1 MKKVLISAAAALMAV
16 FAVSC
21 SAAESSPASETAA
34 PTAEAVTYAEK
45 TAENTTVTT
54 ADSSQR
60 IIIAIPDSVL
70 ESDGIIAPMEAG
82 ELVEKLAKLKAY
94 MTLDEIIA
102 LFGKEPFMV
111 KESNENIFKYYS
123 GDVTITLWGTQLFQ
137 VIVECNGSALPVD
150 LGLDIPKQ

>member
-16 FAVSC
+16 LAVSC
-21 SAAESSPASETAA
+21 SAAESSPANETTT
-34 PTAEAVTYAEK
+34 PTAEVVTYAEK
-45 TAENTTVTT
+45 TAENTTAAT
-54 ADSSQR
+54 ADSSQPLMV
-60 IIIAIPDSVL
+60 AIPDSVL
-70 ESDGIIAPMEAG
+70 ESDGIIAPMKAG

-123 GDVTITLWGTQLFQ
+123 GDVTITLWGTHLFQ
-137 VIVECNGSALPVD
+137 AIVECKGSALPVD
-150 LGLDIPKQ
+150 LGLDLSKQ

>member
-34 PTAEAVTYAEK
+34 HTAEAVTYAEK
-45 TAENTTVTT
+45 TAENTNVTT
-54 ADSSQR
+54 SDSSQR

-137 VIVECNGSALPVD
+137 AIVECNGSALPVD